1 MTIFHLDDKFQL
13 LEKISSDKVNIKNY
27 SWEIDQAQIFRLE
40 NSIFTSKK
48 VN

>member
-1 MTIFHLDDKFQL
+1 MIR
-13 LEKISSDKVNIKNY
+13 IPKNY

-48 VN
+48 VNNLELKSVYNYDKMNNIL